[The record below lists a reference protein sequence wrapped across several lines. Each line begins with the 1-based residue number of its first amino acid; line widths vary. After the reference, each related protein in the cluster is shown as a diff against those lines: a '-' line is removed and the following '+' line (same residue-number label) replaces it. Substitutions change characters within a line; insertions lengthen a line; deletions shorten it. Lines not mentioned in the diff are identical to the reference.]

1 MIYKPSYVFL
11 AKIFSMLIAP
21 YFKFFNFFRKK
32 HDLQSIDVKTILVTE
47 YHRIGD
53 VIIIAPILKSIDQKW
68 NIENGF
74 VTTLHSILSY
84 LHHKLNLLYAGA
96 HF

>member
-1 MIYKPSYVFL
+1 MIYKSSYVFL

-32 HDLQSIDVKTILVTE
+32 YDLQSIDVKTILVTE

-53 VIIIAPILKSIDQKW
+53 VIIIAPILKSIKS
-68 NIENGF
+68 
-74 VTTLHSILSY
+74 TSI
-84 LHHKLNLLYAGA
+84 GA
-96 HF
+96 KVKFSKKIFFFIFFT